1 LSESIN
7 PLLQDWTGPLG
18 APPFEKIR
26 TDDFLPAF
34 KWAIDAHDRE
44 LAAIRSE
51 DAPADFDN
59 VLAALER
66 AGEPLARVRRIFWTL
81 SSAQSNDAMRAIE
94 ADMSALQTRHSTSI
108 NQDPALY
115 RRVADVFLQRD
126 TAALT
131 PEQQRLAKNIHD
143 GFVFGGAALGT
154 VGKKRLAAI
163 NEQLSALSV
172 RFSQNVLAATNAWK
186 MVLDK
191 GDLDG
196 LPDDVRS
203 AAAARAEAAGEKGRY
218 LFTLDRTDFEAFLTF
233 SARRGLR
240 ERMWGAF
247 TTRCE
252 DGEFENVSVIAEIL
266 KLRTESA
273 QLLGYPDYAA
283 YKLDGSMAATADAA
297 QALLE
302 RIWEPA
308 KAQAAAEAAELQM
321 LIDADGGD
329 FTLAAWD
336 WRFYAER
343 VRRERYALDGAALKQ
358 YLRLGTVRTAAFE
371 AAGRLYG
378 LQFQSRKD
386 VPVYHPTVDAWDVR
400 DARGKTIG
408 LVYTDYLSRAE
419 KYGGAWMGSLRVQE
433 TLDGPVLPI
442 VYTVAN
448 FAAAPDP
455 ADTRL
460 SLDEARTLFHE
471 FGHALHGL
479 LSNVTYPSLSGTA
492 VARDFVE
499 FPSKFMEHWIIDPAV
514 LAKMG
519 VPADLIEAIGRA
531 EAYGQGFATVEL
543 TAASLIDLALHRAPA
558 IGADPMAFTVAEL
571 ARLGTPDAIGMRHRL
586 TYFTH
591 IFDGGYA
598 SAYYSYLWSE
608 VLDADAFEAFVEA
621 GDIFDPATAARFR
634 DEILGQ
640 GDKRDPMLSFIAFRG
655 RAPDET
661 PLLRSRGLLA
671 VA

>member
-1 LSESIN
+1 LTENAN
-7 PLLQDWTGPLG
+7 PLLQPWEGPLEV
-18 APPFEKIR
+18 PPFDR
-26 TDDFLPAF
+26 VRVTDFLPAF
-34 KWAIDAHDRE
+34 KWAIDAHDHE
-44 LAAIRSE
+44 LATIRGNA
-51 DAPADFDN
+51 APADFEN
-59 VLAALER
+59 VLGAMER
-66 AGEPLARVRRIFWTL
+66 AGEPLARVRRIFGTL
-81 SSAQSNDAMRAIE
+81 SSAQADDAIRAIE
-94 ADMSALQTRHSTSI
+94 GDILALQTRHSTSI

-115 RRVADVFLQRD
+115 KRVEDVFLQRD

-131 PEQQRLAKNIHD
+131 PEQRRLAKNVHD
-143 GFVFGGAALGT
+143 GFLFGGAALDA
-154 VGKKRLAAI
+154 VGKERLAAI
-163 NEQLSALSV
+163 DQQLSALSV
-172 RFSQNVLAATNAWK
+172 RFSQNVLAATNGWK
-186 MVLDK
+186 MLLDE

-203 AAAARAEAAGEKGRY
+203 AAAARAGETGRY

-233 SARRGLR
+233 SARRDLR
-240 ERMWGAF
+240 ERMWRAF

-252 DGEFENVSVIAEIL
+252 DGEYQNVSVIAEIL
-266 KLRTESA
+266 KLRMESA
-273 QLLGYPDYAA
+273 QLLGYRDYAA

-308 KAQAAAEAAELQM
+308 KARAASEAAELQK
-321 LIDADGGD
+321 LIDDDGGD

-343 VRRERYALDGAALKQ
+343 IRRERYALDGAALKQ
-358 YLRLGTVRTAAFE
+358 YLRLGTVRGAAFE

-378 LQFQSRKD
+378 LSFLQRGD
-386 VPVYHPTVDAWDVR
+386 VPVYHPTVDAWEVG
-400 DARGKTIG
+400 DAAGKTIG
-408 LVYTDYLSRAE
+408 LIYTDYLSRAE

-433 TLDGPVLPI
+433 NLDGPVLPI
-442 VYTVAN
+442 VYNVAN

-460 SLDEARTLFHE
+460 SLDEARTVFHE

-499 FPSKFMEHWIIDPAV
+499 FPSKFMEHWILDPTV
-514 LAKMG
+514 LSKMG
-519 VPADLIEAIGRA
+519 VPGSLIDAIGRA

-543 TAASLIDLALHRAPA
+543 TASSLIDLALHRAA
-558 IGADPMAFTVAEL
+558 ASGADPMVFAESEL
-571 ARLGTPDAIGMRHRL
+571 NRLGAPEAIGMRHRL

-621 GDIFDPATAARFR
+621 GDIFDASTAARFR
-634 DEILGQ
+634 DEILAQ
-640 GDKRDPMLSFIAFRG
+640 GDKRDPMESFIAFRG

-661 PLLRSRGLLA
+661 PLLRSRGLLEG
-671 VA
+671 